1 MTPSPTDRVRATIV
15 GSLPKPSWL
24 AAPGEL
30 FPPWVLTLTMMGAVT
45 FLIGLVPTYESI
57 GIAAPLMIVV
67 LRPYIVLACCVS
79 ALAAMLM
86 WRTFA
91 APALAIALVAA
102 DLRRG

>member
-1 MTPSPTDRVRATIV
+1 
-15 GSLPKPSWL
+15 
-24 AAPGEL
+24 
-30 FPPWVLTLTMMGAVT
+30 
-45 FLIGLVPTYESI
+45 
-57 GIAAPLMIVV
+57 V